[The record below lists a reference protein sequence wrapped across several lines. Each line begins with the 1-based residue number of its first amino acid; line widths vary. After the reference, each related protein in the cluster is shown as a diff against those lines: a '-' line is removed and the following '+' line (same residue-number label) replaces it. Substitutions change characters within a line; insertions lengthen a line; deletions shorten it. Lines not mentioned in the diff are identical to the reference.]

1 MELLYFSD
9 ISQLDYVL
17 NTNSELL
24 THKRPITGDMV
35 VSFELE
41 RLGIEFIDEWDFIE
55 PTEIEENWNEAYALS
70 TSWWEGLASTKYGA
84 EALTKSVQQEM
95 VYPFQTCLN
104 ARTVYGRLFQKFP
117 IERIVGFFLPNVPI
131 IRTGPAPT
139 SRAVQSV
146 SQAVLFY
153 MSENRGIVIEKL
165 SSSYP
170 LSPGK
175 KSGFG
180 YGKPYISEVKHTE
193 TIESIEKQV
202 VIVFKDG
209 MRPDEFNHVMELLD
223 NLPEAKP
230 IVLSQS
236 DIELG
241 TRYLV
246 SPSCVHSKLCS
257 FWTKFIESNDH
268 LRFQF
273 DRIRSEMEQAANYGD
288 VFAAFLDILTPSIII
303 FGHEAFAIERV
314 LVGVSQMR
322 GILTLGLLHGGVMAK
337 AGIRGVSGISDQVLV
352 WNNFDLDAI
361 SKYGTSMSNLV
372 KVGSIQYEVSYL
384 EYVKKMNLGPPICT
398 KQAAKGKLG
407 FDAKKSVI
415 MLVTAE
421 VNTGFAGALADP
433 FKHRNALRE
442 LVLLVNAR
450 PDLQFVIKP
459 HPSFDYYELYRR
471 LVNAVRPNLRFL
483 ERATLE
489 DVIAASD
496 ICLMINY
503 CTTASLD
510 DMLNQVP
517 VVYLSNAVYSLND
530 WRDNLSATGIVR
542 VDTFAEL
549 ENVIDRLLINPLAR
563 QQTLFAAD
571 KQIRE
576 ILGIE
581 ELPASTRFVNVIK
594 SSLYGRQVELS
605 QSLSSVKALSN
616 FLQAND
622 VNQTCRQIS
631 TISEMHSSETI
642 MYVLA
647 YLSGLNNLGY
657 PSIIRLFELFSKVQ
671 TASNPITWRTG
682 RWELMPAYIAGRLGC
697 TESERIG
704 VSTLAFIFLYLLHPQ
719 KFFQASRSV
728 RLNLIRYL
736 MKSLLGKRYFVV
748 VQLVIAARNMKFNF
762 SG

>member
-1 MELLYFSD
+1 
-9 ISQLDYVL
+9 
-17 NTNSELL
+17 
-24 THKRPITGDMV
+24 
-35 VSFELE
+35 
-41 RLGIEFIDEWDFIE
+41 
-55 PTEIEENWNEAYALS
+55 
-70 TSWWEGLASTKYGA
+70 
-84 EALTKSVQQEM
+84 
-95 VYPFQTCLN
+95 
-104 ARTVYGRLFQKFP
+104 
-117 IERIVGFFLPNVPI
+117 
-131 IRTGPAPT
+131 
-139 SRAVQSV
+139 
-146 SQAVLFY
+146 
-153 MSENRGIVIEKL
+153 
-165 SSSYP
+165 
-170 LSPGK
+170 
-175 KSGFG
+175 
-180 YGKPYISEVKHTE
+180 
-193 TIESIEKQV
+193 
-202 VIVFKDG
+202 
-209 MRPDEFNHVMELLD
+209 
-223 NLPEAKP
+223 
-230 IVLSQS
+230 
-236 DIELG
+236 
-241 TRYLV
+241 
-246 SPSCVHSKLCS
+246 
-257 FWTKFIESNDH
+257 
-268 LRFQF
+268 
-273 DRIRSEMEQAANYGD
+273 
-288 VFAAFLDILTPSIII
+288 
-303 FGHEAFAIERV
+303 
-314 LVGVSQMR
+314 
-322 GILTLGLLHGGVMAK
+322 
-337 AGIRGVSGISDQVLV
+337 
-352 WNNFDLDAI
+352 
-361 SKYGTSMSNLV
+361 
-372 KVGSIQYEVSYL
+372 
-384 EYVKKMNLGPPICT
+384 
-398 KQAAKGKLG
+398 
-407 FDAKKSVI
+407 
-415 MLVTAE
+415 
-421 VNTGFAGALADP
+421 
-433 FKHRNALRE
+433 
-442 LVLLVNAR
+442 
-450 PDLQFVIKP
+450 
-459 HPSFDYYELYRR
+459 
-471 LVNAVRPNLRFL
+471 
-483 ERATLE
+483 
-489 DVIAASD
+489 
-496 ICLMINY
+496 
-503 CTTASLD
+503 
-510 DMLNQVP
+510 
-517 VVYLSNAVYSLND
+517 VYLSNAVYSLND